1 MKTISTLCIIAA
13 ALLAP
18 LASGEYTNTSPATE
32 ALVSKAHKM
41 DTQAMEQLGDI
52 YAEGE
57 GVDKDPGEAMNWY
70 TFAAQNGN
78 MSANKKLWK
87 LEGHAA
93 RKVKLIEREFD
104 DEATH
109 DLLAYLY
116 LTHQKANILK
126 SEAVP
131 EGIKTKPS
139 SSPGYVM
146 PPEYKPA
153 IVKKYLRKGANPLAY
168 IPIENINYP
177 LGASGMKLNVF
188 ALVARHNDFKTLD
201 LLISYGCTI
210 NNHGEHLIHRTF
222 NEMSSGNAKEAARM
236 LQYLQSRGAH
246 FKAMTDWGATW
257 IMECACADSH
267 KGIEFL
273 ISQGVDPSACIEN
286 RYIIAG
292 KFRAATIGDTAL
304 LMASRNKNVRSM
316 DALIKGKANLNYIW
330 KGKTVLDSALKDE
343 GVVFPPAASYKKEL
357 ARLLELSKN
366 PKKTKKGIVT
376 KLTHA
381 KDFSVAN
388 LLKLAGAK
396 TAAELSGIDSE
407 PEAPTP

>member
-57 GVDKDPGEAMNWY
+57 GVDKDPGEALNWY

-153 IVKKYLRKGANPLAY
+153 IVKNKHFNSQILRF
-168 IPIENINYP
+168 
-177 LGASGMKLNVF
+177 LGNL
-188 ALVARHNDFKTLD
+188 
-201 LLISYGCTI
+201 
-210 NNHGEHLIHRTF
+210 
-222 NEMSSGNAKEAARM
+222 
-236 LQYLQSRGAH
+236 
-246 FKAMTDWGATW
+246 
-257 IMECACADSH
+257 
-267 KGIEFL
+267 
-273 ISQGVDPSACIEN
+273 
-286 RYIIAG
+286 
-292 KFRAATIGDTAL
+292 
-304 LMASRNKNVRSM
+304 KNFFS
-316 DALIKGKANLNYIW
+316 GKAKI
-330 KGKTVLDSALKDE
+330 SC
-343 GVVFPPAASYKKEL
+343 FPVIYQNRS
-357 ARLLELSKN
+357 
-366 PKKTKKGIVT
+366 
-376 KLTHA
+376 
-381 KDFSVAN
+381 AN
-388 LLKLAGAK
+388 LLIFTSAYIFTDKSMIIMG
-396 TAAELSGIDSE
+396 
-407 PEAPTP
+407 